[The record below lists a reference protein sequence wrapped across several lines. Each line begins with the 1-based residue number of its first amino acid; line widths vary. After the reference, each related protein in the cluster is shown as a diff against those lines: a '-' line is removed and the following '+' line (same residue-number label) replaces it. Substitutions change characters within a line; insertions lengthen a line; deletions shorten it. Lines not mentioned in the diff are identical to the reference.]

1 MKLCLSDTVN
11 NLLPQSGADHARQRF
26 DLRIEFVWGQ
36 ADEFFFEPQPHDAM
50 HGAEQGLRQPEM
62 RRRVKVGTQD
72 AQRRE
77 NVPEQSHLIAERPIG
92 NGPPERHAMLEQSA
106 P

>member
-1 MKLCLSDTVN
+1 MRSG
-11 NLLPQSGADHARQRF
+11 QSGADHARQRL
-26 DLRIEFVWGQ
+26 DLNVEFGRGQ
-36 ADEFFFEPQPHDAM
+36 PHELFFKPQPHDAM
-50 HGAEQGLRQPEM
+50 HGAEQGLRQPESLC
-62 RRRVKVGTQD
+62 RVKVGAQD

-92 NGPPERHAMLEQSA
+92 NGPPGRHAMLEQSA